1 MKRRE
6 LIRQLNV
13 AGCQLLRPG
22 SRHDIYWNPANGR
35 RQPVPGRSSIT
46 VDIEPKYIALA
57 TERLR
62 EAAFLP
68 SGAGAVRNK
77 VLTE

>member
-6 LIRQLNV
+6 FVRQLAA

-35 RQPVPGRSSIT
+35 RQPLPRHNEI
-46 VDIEPKYIALA
+46 DDHLA
-57 TERLR
+57 RHIKRHLG
-62 EAAFLP
+62 LP
-68 SGAGAVRNK
+68 AQ
-77 VLTE
+77 